1 MHFPE
6 PFFDAS
12 LTHALMACGA
22 VAFACWL
29 LSVITR
35 EYSWVDR
42 IWSIVP
48 QCYVAFFAYCADFKD
63 PRLVMM
69 LVLTTLWGL
78 RLTFN
83 FARKGGYK
91 KGGEDYRWAA
101 LRARMQ
107 PWQYQVFNVFF
118 IAGYQNLLLF
128 LLAVPAWLAFRAGP
142 VPMSWLDY
150 AGGAL
155 FLVLLIGETIAD
167 QQQWNFYK
175 AREAGAALPERFNT
189 TGLFRFSRHPNFFC
203 EFSQWWALYL
213 IGSVAVGSLLN
224 VGLIGPVLL
233 TLLFLGSTG
242 FTESLTLAK
251 YPSYA
256 QYQKRTSALIPLPPR
271 G

>member
-12 LTHALMACGA
+12 LTNALMACGA

-48 QCYVAFFAYCADFKD
+48 QCYVAYFAYCSDFKD
-63 PRLVMM
+63 PRLVMI

-150 AGGAL
+150 CWRRA
-155 FLVLLIGETIAD
+155 VS
-167 QQQWNFYK
+167 
-175 AREAGAALPERFNT
+175 GAADR
-189 TGLFRFSRHPNFFC
+189 
-203 EFSQWWALYL
+203 
-213 IGSVAVGSLLN
+213 
-224 VGLIGPVLL
+224 
-233 TLLFLGSTG
+233 
-242 FTESLTLAK
+242 
-251 YPSYA
+251 
-256 QYQKRTSALIPLPPR
+256 
-271 G
+271 